1 MVDRFCPTCGTE
13 VDADARFCPTCG
25 RTLGVDEEVAAD
37 QGDLGLGGGE
47 QPTMAIPPA
56 PGWPPPEPAP
66 DQGEDA
72 GEAAG
77 DVGEVGE
84 AAGGEPP
91 PPPPPQSAGEELP
104 PPAPEAAA
112 QPAGAP
118 PAGESSEPDL
128 PFTWPT
134 TLSGWMIGAGS
145 FFGAL
150 SLLPRLGNPLDLI
163 LFVALLAVS
172 AGIFLA
178 DRMPRIDRQRMLTL
192 VVLMVALGV
201 ALDRSAFTVRGVH
214 TIFLIAMLIAAGGAL
229 LLELDRD
236 RPLPPPSGLR

>member
-13 VDADARFCPTCG
+13 IDVDARFCPTCG
-25 RTLGVDEEVAAD
+25 RTLDVDEGVAAD
-37 QGDLGLGGGE
+37 QADLGLGGGE

-56 PGWPPPEPAP
+56 PGWPPLAP
-66 DQGEDA
+66 DGDELGDASEAA
-72 GEAAG
+72 GEAG
-77 DVGEVGE
+77 GE
-84 AAGGEPP
+84 AREEPP
-91 PPPPPQSAGEELP
+91 PPPPPDAAPQPSAPEGAAP
-104 PPAPEAAA
+104 PPDTAP
-112 QPAGAP
+112 G
-118 PAGESSEPDL
+118 AGESSEPDL

-134 TLSGWMIGAGS
+134 TLSGWMIGVGS

-229 LLELDRD
+229 LIELDRD

>member
-25 RTLGVDEEVAAD
+25 RTLEVGEGVAAD
-37 QGDLGLGGGE
+37 QPELGLGGGE

-56 PGWPPPEPAP
+56 PGWPPPEPAA
-66 DQGEDA
+66 DQDEHA

-77 DVGEVGE
+77 DVGEAGE
-84 AAGGEPP
+84 AADVGEEPP
-91 PPPPPQSAGEELP
+91 PPPPPASP
-104 PPAPEAAA
+104 PPPTAPGAAA
-112 QPAGAP
+112 QPPDTA

-178 DRMPRIDRQRMLTL
+178 DRIPRIERQRMLTL

-229 LLELDRD
+229 LIELDRD